1 MENSILPT
9 KSKPPFPNLFKQQN
23 TPFQF
28 LSNPTKPPHFHIK
41 SPKLALQFPTNKGQ
55 LQQAVTALDALARRK
70 SKVNPET
77 YVSLLQ
83 SCIDLDSIDL
93 GRQLHS
99 LIGLVDNVDCFVE
112 TKLVSMYVKCGNLE
126 DARQVFDEMPERNLF
141 TYTTMI
147 GGYSREQRHREILKL
162 FWGMV
167 DEGVVPDEFLMPRIV
182 RACANVGNLE
192 MGELAHS
199 FVIRSGLV
207 GASVQV
213 GNSLL
218 SMYAKCGELRL
229 ARKLFEKMDE
239 KDGVSWNSIISG
251 YCQFGVD
258 EEALRLF
265 NEMQDQGVQ
274 PGLVTWNTLIAS
286 HSQCGNCELA
296 MELKE
301 EMKSCGIV
309 PDVVTWTSMISGF
322 TKNNRS
328 KQALELFSEMLMEGI
343 EPNAIT
349 IASAT
354 TACVSLK
361 TLKKGKELHSVG
373 IKIGA
378 IGDVLLGNSL
388 IELYSKCGNLE
399 AAQRTF
405 DLILEKDVFTWNLMI
420 GGFAQAGYCGKAYD
434 LFMKMQDLGVP
445 PNVITWNTMISG
457 YIRNGDEDHAMNLFG
472 KMEERGA
479 VKRNTASWN
488 LLIAGLLLHGRKDK
502 ALAIFR
508 QMQASGVLLN
518 SITLLS
524 VLPACANLIAWKK
537 VKEIHCY
544 VIRGRLESDVSVAN
558 SLIDTYA
565 KAGDLTSAR
574 SIFVNLHTKDIITWN
589 SLMNGYVVHGC
600 PDITLDLFDH
610 MKSLGVEANR
620 GTFACVLLAH
630 SLAGMVDEGKQTFS
644 SMSEEYHISPGLEHY
659 SAMVDLLGRSGRH
672 GEATKLID
680 EMNLE
685 PDFSVWTAL
694 LRASRVH
701 GNMRL
706 AIHAAENLIEIEPR
720 NLIVRRLLTQLYGLD
735 GRAVDSLTKRKPR
748 KRNGTTSI
756 LGLSWLEVKNKVYSF
771 MTGDHC
777 MPYSDSIYAQ
787 LDNISRKIKAMGPDS
802 HKSELCIEEEEKEE
816 ICGVHSEKLAI
827 AFALL
832 SSPDS
837 LSCIRI
843 IKNFRMCGDC
853 HRAAKLVSLMHR
865 QEIYVHDSKILHHFK
880 DGRCS
885 CRDYW

>member
-9 KSKPPFPNLFKQQN
+9 KSKPQFPNLFKQQN

-55 LQQAVTALDALARRK
+55 LQQAVTALDSLARRK

-83 SCIDLDSIDL
+83 SCIDFDSIDL
-93 GRQLHS
+93 GRRLHS

-112 TKLVSMYVKCGNLE
+112 TKLGAKALGNFG
-126 DARQVFDEMPERNLF
+126 A
-141 TYTTMI
+141 
-147 GGYSREQRHREILKL
+147 

-192 MGELAHS
+192 MGELVHS

-218 SMYAKCGELRL
+218 SMYAKCGALRL

-328 KQALELFSEMLMEGI
+328 KQALELFREMLMEGI

-405 DLILEKDVFTWNLMI
+405 DLILEKDVFTWNLTI

-488 LLIAGLLLHGRKDK
+488 LLIAGFLLHGHKDK

-574 SIFVNLHTKDIITWN
+574 VK
-589 SLMNGYVVHGC
+589 
-600 PDITLDLFDH
+600 P
-610 MKSLGVEANR
+610 NR

-672 GEATKLID
+672 GEAAKLID

-756 LGLSWLEVKNKVYSF
+756 LGLSWLEVKNKVHSF

-777 MPYSDSIYAQ
+777 MPCSDSIYAQ
-787 LDNISRKIKAMGPDS
+787 LDSISRKIKAMGLDS

-827 AFALL
+827 AFALF

-853 HRAAKLVSLMHR
+853 HRTAKLVSLIHR
-865 QEIYVHDSKILHHFK
+865 QEIYVHDSRFYTISKMEGVHAGIIGDIKRSIEGFSDVEENSLGFHH
-880 DGRCS
+880 
-885 CRDYW
+885 